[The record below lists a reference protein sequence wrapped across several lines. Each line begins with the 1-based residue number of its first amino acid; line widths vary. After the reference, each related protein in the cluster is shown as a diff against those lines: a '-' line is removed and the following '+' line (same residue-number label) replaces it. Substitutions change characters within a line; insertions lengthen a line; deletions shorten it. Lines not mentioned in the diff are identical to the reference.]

1 MSETENS
8 MDTAE
13 STAGS
18 TSAED
23 RFFGVKTQ
31 IAKKSDQEATDQ
43 ADLNFEI
50 VDDKPPSDK
59 KATDDD
65 AVDDELGGYSK
76 KVRRRIDK
84 ATFKTREAERLADEA
99 VKAAQH
105 LNQQNQQLAAKNK
118 EYESLINRGETA
130 LVSQI
135 KEKAQLAA
143 DKAKSEYRKAYEEGN
158 TDNIVSSQEQMIQ
171 AQAELKEAQRHES
184 RLPPPLTEDD
194 KQTAY
199 HQQQQAVYQ
208 QQQAVYQQQ
217 KAAYEQ
223 QQAASQVSEPD
234 PKASEWGEKNSWF
247 GDKGHKGMTAYA
259 YALHEEAIQDNGL
272 SPNSD
277 QYFEYI
283 DTGMRGRFND
293 YAWSENGSED
303 PSGDGQTAPSTTR
316 RASSVVAPS
325 SRNNGAKPRKVKL
338 RPSQVTLAKRL
349 GLTNEQY
356 ANQVVKEMPN
366 G

>member
-1 MSETENS
+1 MSEAENS

-13 STAGS
+13 STAAS

-31 IAKKSDQEATDQ
+31 IAKKSDKQEAIDQ

-59 KATDDD
+59 QATDGD
-65 AVDDELGGYSK
+65 AVDKELSGYSQ
-76 KVRRRIDK
+76 KVRKRIDK
-84 ATFKTREAERLADEA
+84 ATFKTREAERLAEEA

-105 LNQQNQQLAAKNK
+105 LNQQNQQLVAKNR
-118 EYESLINRGETA
+118 EYESLISRGETV

-135 KEKAQLAA
+135 KEKAKLVA
-143 DKAKSEYRKAYEEGN
+143 DKAKSAYRKAHEEGN
-158 TDNIVSSQEQMIQ
+158 TDDIVTSQEQMIQ
-171 AQAELKEAQRHES
+171 AQAELQEAERYEN
-184 RLPPPLTEDD
+184 RLPPSPAEPDNQIT
-194 KQTAY
+194 Y
-199 HQQQQAVYQ
+199 QQQQAVYQ
-208 QQQAVYQQQ
+208 QQQAAYQ
-217 KAAYEQ
+217 Q
-223 QQAASQVSEPD
+223 QQAAYAQQQAAAQVPEPD
-234 PKASEWGEKNSWF
+234 AKATEWGEKNSWF
-247 GDKGHKGMTAYA
+247 GDRGHKGMTAYA

-283 DTGMRGRFND
+283 DTGMRGRFNE
-293 YAWSENGSED
+293 YSWSENVSGD
-303 PSGDGQTAPSTTR
+303 TSGDGQTVTSTARKAT
-316 RASSVVAPS
+316 SVVAPS
-325 SRNNGAKPRKVKL
+325 GRNNGARPRKVKL
-338 RPSQVTLAKRL
+338 KPSQIALAKRL

-356 ANQVVKEMPN
+356 AKQVIKEMAN